1 MYDERMRSLQTD
13 GLFSGY
19 DGLGLMHSDVDF
31 TPSPS
36 QEKNKI
42 ALSDK
47 PTRPTS
53 DGITMGALSTYDRL
67 KMSMGTQKGG
77 ASSITRLQPQ
87 LTSSS
92 LGLTLML
99 GSASDMIDMFA
110 GVMTGLKEL
119 RRKMTK
125 KIYRVEKRAQQGQA
139 KLRNAPTDVESQ
151 ARTDQAQLIR
161 NTD

>member
-1 MYDERMRSLQTD
+1 
-13 GLFSGY
+13 
-19 DGLGLMHSDVDF
+19 
-31 TPSPS
+31 
-36 QEKNKI
+36 
-42 ALSDK
+42 
-47 PTRPTS
+47 
-53 DGITMGALSTYDRL
+53 
-67 KMSMGTQKGG
+67 MSMGTQKGG